1 MTSSLSWQYNRFMV
15 IEAVEERYGGLI
27 KRITDLGPE
36 IEEARRGSYQDPDNP
51 SITYAPRSPHVVT
64 QFVNRNIG
72 GGGLD
77 IHTEAAYARTP
88 DTVVQTVFELD
99 SLNGGRTISAKRL
112 RREQINEA
120 NLTSGG
126 WRGRTTWR
134 WRP

>member
-1 MTSSLSWQYNRFMV
+1 MT
-15 IEAVEERYGGLI
+15 IEAVDERYGGLI
-27 KRITDLGPE
+27 KRVTDLGPE
-36 IEEARRGSYQDPDNP
+36 IEEARQGSYQDPDNP
-51 SITYAPRSPHVVT
+51 SITYTPRPPHIVT
-64 QFVNRNIG
+64 QFIDKNRG

-77 IHTEAAYARTP
+77 IYMEAAYARTP

-99 SLNGGRTISAKRL
+99 SLNGGRTTSAKRL

-126 WRGRTTWR
+126 WRERTTWI